1 MFGLLYFL
9 SAVYQELLDRVE
21 TVEGLAFTFASM
33 NTSDSS
39 GAYRT
44 GVLSSRDGSR
54 KRQGVST

>member
-33 NTSDSS
+33 NTSDFSGDYRS
-39 GAYRT
+39 GAKLRRW
-44 GVLSSRDGSR
+44 LA
-54 KRQGVST
+54 